1 MTAVEQF
8 IEQLEQQG
16 NSWENASIGRMNI
29 SIKIEDY
36 LKLIEQAKEMEKENL
51 YNFYIQG
58 GIDCATQADR
68 TVEDFY
74 NETFKSE

>member
-1 MTAVEQF
+1 MTAGEWLIVEAMKLFTQAMTGTLN
-8 IEQLEQQG
+8 EDTLEDDV
-16 NSWENASIGRMNI
+16 SKII
-29 SIKIEDY
+29 IK
-36 LKLIEQAKEMEKENL
+36 AKEMEKENL

-74 NETFKSE
+74 NETFKPE

>member
-1 MTAVEQF
+1 MTAGEWLIVEAMKLFTQAMKGTLNEDTF
-8 IEQLEQQG
+8 DDDVSKI
-16 NSWENASIGRMNI
+16 I
-29 SIKIEDY
+29 IK
-36 LKLIEQAKEMEKENL
+36 AKEMEKENL